1 MFGFG
6 RQLLG
11 PKLPWTV
18 RALPTGRSGSY
29 NSVVASMSNLSD
41 CKHDTLDLCTTNF
54 PSFSFTTLESL
65 IHNDLIPPT
74 GSVLFNGRENLFVP
88 GALEGCHVLVLGCK
102 SGVEAYTC
110 SALVGACGK
119 VTAVDNVDEV
129 NEAIKYLDWQTKS
142 FGYTTPNIR
151 FHSGKCS
158 DLDFLESL
166 SVDVILSVS
175 SMNSYS
181 EKESILQECYRVM
194 KEGGELYFS
203 DVFSDR
209 RTEPVVSF
217 NAFSST
223 YLTNSL
229 YYQDFRRMM
238 NRAGFLDVR
247 KISVEDVTDVFSPT
261 SHFENYDCRYNLCT
275 IRAFKISSLEDR
287 PEDFDQV
294 AIYTGSSSHFLLD
307 DDYSFDVG
315 CPVSVCGNTADIL
328 RRSRYNRD
336 FKVSE
341 RGRHLGSFV
350 QVQRKLEFPKNT
362 GLESVICK
370 QEFCRY

>member
-1 MFGFG
+1 
-6 RQLLG
+6 
-11 PKLPWTV
+11 
-18 RALPTGRSGSY
+18 
-29 NSVVASMSNLSD
+29 
-41 CKHDTLDLCTTNF
+41 
-54 PSFSFTTLESL
+54 
-65 IHNDLIPPT
+65 
-74 GSVLFNGRENLFVP
+74 
-88 GALEGCHVLVLGCK
+88 
-102 SGVEAYTC
+102 
-110 SALVGACGK
+110 
-119 VTAVDNVDEV
+119 
-129 NEAIKYLDWQTKS
+129 
-142 FGYTTPNIR
+142 
-151 FHSGKCS
+151 
-158 DLDFLESL
+158 
-166 SVDVILSVS
+166 
-175 SMNSYS
+175 MNSYS